1 MANDGSTRAAD
12 KKREKTLGIK
22 AFFGLGRHSHHLNK
36 PTECRAPSGNQ
47 AGMTGK
53 VLGSFMRKGFFRR
66 KSDSVLGVDIN
77 DAGIKLV
84 ELGRSGSVYTVQGYA
99 TQALAAHAVVDGT
112 LLDLEAVGHA
122 LHEAVSRSLASTRL
136 AAVAVA
142 GPSVITRVIELE
154 AGLSDEEMAW
164 RIQMEAD
171 QYIPY
176 PLDEVA
182 IDFQVKGPSPQDPA
196 RVEVLLAA
204 CLREQVEARATVLT
218 RAGLVAQVVD
228 VEGFALER
236 ACSQDFASF
245 TPGHRV
251 DGAQWAVDAQGMGI
265 ACGLALRSF
274 A

>member
-1 MANDGSTRAAD
+1 
-12 KKREKTLGIK
+12 
-22 AFFGLGRHSHHLNK
+22 
-36 PTECRAPSGNQ
+36 
-47 AGMTGK
+47 
-53 VLGSFMRKGFFRR
+53 MRKGFFRR
-66 KSDSVLGVDIN
+66 KSDSLLGVDIN
-77 DAGIKLV
+77 DAGIKLI
-84 ELGRSGSVYTVQGYA
+84 ELARSANGFTVQSYA
-99 TQALAAHAVVDGT
+99 TQALAAHVVVDGT
-112 LLDLEAVGHA
+112 VLDLEAAGYA
-122 LHEAVSRSLASTRL
+122 LQQALSRSLTSSRL
-136 AAVAVA
+136 AVVAVA
-142 GPSVITRVIELE
+142 GPSVITRVIEME

-164 RIQMEAD
+164 YIQMEAD

-182 IDFQVKGPSPQDPA
+182 IDFQVQGPSPQHPS

-204 CLREQVEARATVLT
+204 CLKEQIEAREAVLAL
-218 RAGLVAQVVD
+218 AGLVARAVD

-245 TPGHRV
+245 TPSHRI